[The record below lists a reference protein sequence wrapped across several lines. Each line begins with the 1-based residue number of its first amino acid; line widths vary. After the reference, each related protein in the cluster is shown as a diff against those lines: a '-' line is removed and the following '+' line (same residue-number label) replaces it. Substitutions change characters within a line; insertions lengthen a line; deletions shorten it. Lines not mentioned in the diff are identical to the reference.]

1 MNSPTQPQL
10 STFFATVTGRSTSGS
25 PRHVLLV
32 DDEPVFQV
40 LIQDAVGQLGAA
52 WQLST
57 FGNGQDCLDF
67 LDQTILPLSLALVDL
82 GLPDMSG
89 IEVIRHIRSKHPQT
103 PVLVMSIFS
112 DQAHVIEAIK
122 AGARGYLLKDDSAL
136 AIADSIR
143 RIEAGEYPISPS
155 LARYLFALA
164 APSPVENKGSQAI
177 SLSPKELELLQLL
190 AKGYPYKK
198 AARLMEVS
206 ISTIQTHVQ
215 RMYQKLES
223 NSKLEA
229 VSKARQQG
237 LIP

>member
-1 MNSPTQPQL
+1 VYPAAELSSPTDRER
-10 STFFATVTGRSTSGS
+10 AKR
-25 PRHVLLV
+25 VLLV
-32 DDEPVFQV
+32 DDEPLFQG
-40 LIQDAVGQLGAA
+40 LIREAFDQLGPS
-52 WQLST
+52 WHLT
-57 FGNGQDCLDF
+57 VFGTGQEAMDHLEQVASPMD
-67 LDQTILPLSLALVDL
+67 LALVDL
-82 GLPDMSG
+82 GLPDMHG
-89 IEVIRHIRSKHPQT
+89 TDLIRKIRLGQADT
-103 PVLVMSIFS
+103 PILVMSIFS
-112 DQAHVIEAIK
+112 DQSHVIDAIR

-164 APSPVENKGSQAI
+164 APSPVEDKGSQAI

-190 AKGYPYKK
+190 AKGHPYKK
-198 AARLMEVS
+198 AAQLMEVS
-206 ISTIQTHVQ
+206 ISTIQTYVQ